1 MHSGC
6 VTLMPLNPELEQ
18 ARHDALIALGGRV
31 RELRLAKSMT
41 QQQLAHATGMHRVS
55 INKLEH
61 GQLDVGVS
69 NVTALASALGVDANE
84 LFSKGSTSA

>member
-1 MHSGC
+1 
-6 VTLMPLNPELEQ
+6 MPLNPELEQ
-18 ARHDALIALGGRV
+18 ARHDALTALGGRV

-41 QQQLAHATGMHRVS
+41 QQQLADATGMHRVT

-69 NVTALASALGVDANE
+69 NVTALAAALGAQPQD
-84 LFSKGSTSA
+84 LFTT